1 MPTACLALALVAV
14 SNIASARDRAE
25 RGRAADPWAHWEA
38 FREHFISEDGRV
50 IDRTADG
57 RSTSEGQAYALF
69 FALVADDR
77 ALFDTLLTWTED
89 NLAAGDLTRTL
100 PGWLWGQDEEGTW
113 RLLDANSAADADL
126 WLVYTL
132 LEAGRLWGEPRYFEL
147 AGILAARIVETE
159 VVDVPTLG
167 PMLLPGPSGFVLD
180 ESTWRFNP
188 SYLPLPVLRR
198 LHAAYPEGPWG
209 AIADTTVTLLCS
221 SNAHGCAPDW
231 IGYQEGVGFIADPVT
246 GAVGSYDAIR
256 TYLWTGALPRREKH
270 RGVLED
276 CLDGMLQHYRT
287 TDQVPE
293 MLEGGLPVADGTA
306 GPPGF
311 YGAVLTMASGR
322 RNRDAAQALR
332 AHLEATRTDEL
343 YGSPPAY
350 YDQCLLLFA
359 LGNVDGRYR
368 FRANGRLEPG
378 WGRRCT
384 SP

>member
-1 MPTACLALALVAV
+1 MPMACLALALVAV
-14 SNIASARDRAE
+14 SNIATARERAE
-25 RGRAADPWAHWEA
+25 KGRTAETWAHWEA
-38 FREHFISEDGRV
+38 FREHFVSEDGRV
-50 IDRTADG
+50 IDRTADD

-77 ALFDTLLTWTED
+77 ALFDIILTWTEN
-89 NLAAGDLTRTL
+89 NLAAGDLREHL
-100 PGWLWGQDEEGTW
+100 PGWLWGKAEDGAW

-126 WLVYTL
+126 WLAYTL
-132 LEAGRLWGEPRYFEL
+132 LEAGQLWGELRYVDL
-147 AGILAARIVETE
+147 AGVLAAKIVETE

-167 PMLLPGPSGFVLD
+167 PMLLPGPSGFELD

-188 SYLPLPVLRR
+188 SYMPLPLLRR
-198 LHAAYPEGPWG
+198 LDAAYPDGPWG
-209 AIADTTVTLLCS
+209 DIVDTTVALHC
-221 SNAHGCAPDW
+221 AACARGCAPDW
-231 IGYQEGVGFIADPVT
+231 IGYQEGLGFVTDPVT

-256 TYLWTGALPRREKH
+256 TYLWTGLLPRHERH

-276 CLDGMLQHYRT
+276 CLGGMLHHYQT
-287 TDQVPE
+287 TEQVPE
-293 MLEGGLPVADGTA
+293 VLHGGLPVVDGRP

-311 YGAVLTMASGR
+311 YGAVLSMASSR
-322 RNRDAAQALR
+322 RDREAAEGLR
-332 AHLEATRTDEL
+332 AHIESTLSDGL